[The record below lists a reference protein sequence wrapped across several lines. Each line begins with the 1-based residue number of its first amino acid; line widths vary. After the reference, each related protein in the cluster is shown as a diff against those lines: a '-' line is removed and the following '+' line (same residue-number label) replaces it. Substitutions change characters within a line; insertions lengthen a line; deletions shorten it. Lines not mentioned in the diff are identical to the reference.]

1 MPKLVS
7 CVVIISYWNSRGC
20 HPREGGDLAA
30 TSGDFLC
37 VISILTPARG
47 VTNDPADKIR
57 IKADFNSHPREGGDP
72 SMRER

>member
-7 CVVIISYWNSRGC
+7 CVGMISYWNSRSC

-47 VTNDPADKIR
+47 VTGRVILAINKGRVISIPTPAKGVT
-57 IKADFNSHPREGGDP
+57 SVSPT
-72 SMRER
+72 